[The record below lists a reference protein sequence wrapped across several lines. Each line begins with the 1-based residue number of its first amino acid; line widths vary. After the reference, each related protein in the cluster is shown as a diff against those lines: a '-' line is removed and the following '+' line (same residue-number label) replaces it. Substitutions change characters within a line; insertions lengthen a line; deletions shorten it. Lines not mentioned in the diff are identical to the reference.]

1 MAAVAAE
8 EAEEASGEGELV
20 GENEGAILTALSSLK
35 NEFSSRFDAVLKAI
49 ENMRKEISD

>member
-8 EAEEASGEGELV
+8 EAEEASGEGELP
-20 GENEGAILTALSSLK
+20 GENEAAILTALSSLK